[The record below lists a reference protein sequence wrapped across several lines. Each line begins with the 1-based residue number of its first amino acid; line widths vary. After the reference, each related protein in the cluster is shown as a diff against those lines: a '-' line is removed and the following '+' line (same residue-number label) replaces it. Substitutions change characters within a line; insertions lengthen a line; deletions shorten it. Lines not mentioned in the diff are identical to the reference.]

1 MRSEPGGRCRDAR
14 ILRPTL
20 TEELNVAEATDLAQA
35 FGAREVAMLD
45 PVTPSSWE
53 LAALE
58 RRGARGFAVE
68 CKA

>member
-35 FGAREVAMLD
+35 LVTREVAMLD
-45 PVTPSSWE
+45 PALLSNWE
-53 LAALE
+53 LATLE
-58 RRGARGFAVE
+58 RREAPGLAVE